1 MREWITSLIIN
12 HQVFR
17 TKMFRNI
24 LRFPYGE
31 FEFMLLFLQLI
42 LLRFFSPGLRK
53 PPAHGCYY
61 QRIPGRTFF
70 ARSSIKD
77 KIERGFSS
85 ISYGIFVPNFFIY
98 TGVSANVRQVPID
111 GLGLKL
117 DMFFVREFPQ
127 LLLIIL
133 VLILV
138 LALWRSVIINETHGN
153 NIQMGCPNDLMIL
166 CLGLITLALGIF

>member
-1 MREWITSLIIN
+1 
-12 HQVFR
+12 
-17 TKMFRNI
+17 MFRNI
-24 LRFPYGE
+24 LRFPYEE
-31 FEFMLLFLQLI
+31 FESILPFLQLI
-42 LLRFFSPGLRK
+42 LLRFFTPGLRK

-70 ARSSIKD
+70 ARSSSKD

-85 ISYGIFVPNFFIY
+85 IAYGIFVPNFFRHI
-98 TGVSANVRQVPID
+98 GVSANLRQVPID

-117 DMFFVREFPQ
+117 DMFLVREFPQ

-138 LALWRSVIINETHGN
+138 LVLWRSVIINETRGY
-153 NIQMGCPNDLMIL
+153 NIQMGWRNDLMKL
-166 CLGLITLALGIF
+166 CLGLITLALGIFSAILLLRISHLEK